1 MRPLDKGANPV
12 DAAGNLITVNNYAN
26 WRNLLI
32 DRIGYYC
39 AYCNMP
45 LSHSLQVEHV
55 VPKNPPPGYTAGA
68 PLAWD
73 NMLLACGPCNNAK
86 SNKPID
92 FVTYYFPEE
101 HNTLIPFR
109 IRPNAT
115 NNAAFVVPAN
125 GLGPYQLAKAQETIE
140 LTDLNTMDQRKNIV
154 DIRWKRRNDAI
165 KAVSGVYDMYK
176 VLETTPTFNAVKYG
190 VSIAEIAKNTGFF
203 SLWFEYFE
211 NEPDV
216 IEQLILGLPGT
227 AAVCFDPANGFLPVH
242 RNVAD
247 PVDTI

>member
-1 MRPLDKGANPV
+1 MRPLDKGLNPV
-12 DAAGNLITVNNYAN
+12 DAAGDPITVGNYTY

-32 DRIGYYC
+32 DKIGYYC

-55 VPKNPPPGYTAGA
+55 VPKNPPAGYTVGD

-86 SNKPID
+86 SNKPVD

-101 HNTLIPFR
+101 HNTHIPFR
-109 IRPNAT
+109 IRT
-115 NNAAFVVPAN
+115 NTAGTAAFVVPAA
-125 GLGPYQLAKAQETIE
+125 GLDAYQLAKAQATIK
-140 LTDLNTMDQRKNIV
+140 LTDLDTTDQRKNIV

-165 KAVSGVYDMYK
+165 KAVSGVFDMYVELK
-176 VLETTPTFNAVKYG
+176 TLASFDATANG
-190 VSIAEIAKNTGFF
+190 IRIAEIAKSTGFF

-211 NEPDV
+211 NEPEV
-216 IEQLILGLPGT
+216 IQQLILVLPGT
-227 AAVCFDPANGFLPVH
+227 AAICFDAAHNYQPAH
-242 RNVAD
+242 RNPAD
-247 PVDTI
+247 PADPI